1 MEKRFIFVR
10 DVEKWLAEGKDTKE
24 LPEGTRITAAA
35 ADLIK
40 ERGLGIQW
48 RRGPSGEEAPP
59 AVEEGPP
66 APTGQQG
73 IIAVAATGK
82 APSNPVA
89 GVAARSPYFLLF
101 DAGKAFLEA
110 VENPHADSGG
120 GAGNRVAEW
129 MAERGVQVMVAGNFG
144 RNLAADLEKRGIGRV
159 EASGSSEAA
168 VRAL

>member
-10 DVEKWLAEGKDTKE
+10 DVERWLAEGKDTKE

-48 RRGPSGEEAPP
+48 RTGPSGEETPP
-59 AVEEGPP
+59 ADEEGPH
-66 APTGQQG
+66 PTGQQG
-73 IIAVAATGK
+73 IIAVAAAGK
-82 APSNPVA
+82 TPSDPVA

-101 DAGKAFLEA
+101 DAEKAFLEA

-129 MAERGVQVMVAGNFG
+129 MADRGVQTMVAGNFG
-144 RNLAADLEKRGIGRV
+144 RNLAADLEKRGIGCV